1 MTTPPLSESS
11 DYCYFSQSEF
21 TRLADIFLDFYCDG
35 KYSVEGVEEGES
47 TNNQRRSI
55 KNDFKDHIYGDA
67 KYRRDHSGGHKKWSK
82 YTGCLL
88 KTLINTDTKKI
99 IDLNKKV
106 REYKRKNEEQ
116 NNTIERTITSRIEEA
131 TKIIMEE
138 ARSTV
143 DEELRERADRIE
155 ARFRKYQ
162 DTNNKYASEN
172 KSLNEQLDTAVH
184 REVFEEA
191 TTTILTQKLEIEELR
206 KKLQKRRDKDQL
218 QMSEEEQKEHDRKC
232 AEAKKAKKEIKK
244 KKKELKALKALM
256 ESVNISS
263 ASDSEDDSSS
273 SSSEED

>member
-35 KYSVEGVEEGES
+35 KYSLEGVEEGES

-155 ARFRKYQ
+155 GRFKKYQ
-162 DTNNKYASEN
+162 ETNKRYEEEN
-172 KSLNEQLDTAVH
+172 KRLNEDLASCVS
-184 REVFEEA
+184 RSVFDEQ
-191 TTTILTQKLEIEELR
+191 TTTILDM
-206 KKLQKRRDKDQL
+206 KLQL
-218 QMSEEEQKEHDRKC
+218 EQARGSP
-232 AEAKKAKKEIKK
+232 KKMELTPAQIKKKEIKK
-244 KKKELKALKALM
+244 KKKELKALM
-256 ESVNISS
+256 ESINISS
-263 ASDSEDDSSS
+263 SDDES
-273 SSSEED
+273 SSSED

>member
-35 KYSVEGVEEGES
+35 KYSLEGVEEGES

-116 NNTIERTITSRIEEA
+116 NNTIERTITSRVEEA

-155 ARFRKYQ
+155 GRFKKYQ
-162 DTNNKYASEN
+162 ETNKRYEEEN
-172 KSLNEQLDTAVH
+172 KRLNEDLASCVS
-184 REVFEEA
+184 RSVFDEQ
-191 TTTILTQKLEIEELR
+191 TTTILDM
-206 KKLQKRRDKDQL
+206 KLQL
-218 QMSEEEQKEHDRKC
+218 EQARGSP
-232 AEAKKAKKEIKK
+232 KKMELTPAQIKKKEIKK
-244 KKKELKALKALM
+244 KKKELKALM
-256 ESVNISS
+256 ESINISS
-263 ASDSEDDSSS
+263 SDDES
-273 SSSEED
+273 SSSED

>member
-116 NNTIERTITSRIEEA
+116 NNTIERTITSRVEEA

-155 ARFRKYQ
+155 GRFKKYQ
-162 DTNNKYASEN
+162 ETNKRYEEEN
-172 KSLNEQLDTAVH
+172 KRLNEDLASCVS
-184 REVFEEA
+184 RSVFDEQ
-191 TTTILTQKLEIEELR
+191 TTTILDM
-206 KKLQKRRDKDQL
+206 KLQL
-218 QMSEEEQKEHDRKC
+218 EQARGSP
-232 AEAKKAKKEIKK
+232 KKMELTPAQIKKKEIKK
-244 KKKELKALKALM
+244 KKKELKALM
-256 ESVNISS
+256 ESINISS
-263 ASDSEDDSSS
+263 SDDES
-273 SSSEED
+273 SSSED

>member
-116 NNTIERTITSRIEEA
+116 NNTIERTITSRVEEA

-155 ARFRKYQ
+155 GRFKKYQ
-162 DTNNKYASEN
+162 ETNKRYEEEN
-172 KSLNEQLDTAVH
+172 KRLNEDLACCVS
-184 REVFEEA
+184 RSVFDEQ
-191 TTTILTQKLEIEELR
+191 TTTILDM
-206 KKLQKRRDKDQL
+206 KLQL
-218 QMSEEEQKEHDRKC
+218 EQARGSP
-232 AEAKKAKKEIKK
+232 KKMELTPAQIKKKEIKK
-244 KKKELKALKALM
+244 KKKELKALM
-256 ESVNISS
+256 ESINISS
-263 ASDSEDDSSS
+263 SDDES
-273 SSSEED
+273 SSSED

>member
-155 ARFRKYQ
+155 GRFKKYQ
-162 DTNNKYASEN
+162 ETNKRYEEEN
-172 KSLNEQLDTAVH
+172 KRLNEDLASCVS
-184 REVFEEA
+184 RSVFDEQ
-191 TTTILTQKLEIEELR
+191 TTTILDM
-206 KKLQKRRDKDQL
+206 KLQL
-218 QMSEEEQKEHDRKC
+218 EQARGSP
-232 AEAKKAKKEIKK
+232 KKMELTPAQIKKKEIKK
-244 KKKELKALKALM
+244 KKKELKALM
-256 ESVNISS
+256 ESINISS
-263 ASDSEDDSSS
+263 SDDES
-273 SSSEED
+273 SSSED

>member
-1 MTTPPLSESS
+1 MTTPPFSESS

-35 KYSVEGVEEGES
+35 KYSLEGVEEGES

-99 IDLNKKV
+99 IDQNKKI
-106 REYKRKNEEQ
+106 REYKRKLEEQ
-116 NNTIERTITSRIEEA
+116 TNTMERIIKNRVDEA
-131 TKIIMEE
+131 TKFVMED
-138 ARSTV
+138 ARNSV
-143 DEELRERADRIE
+143 DDELKERADRIE
-155 ARFRKYQ
+155 GRFKKYQ

-172 KSLNEQLDTAVH
+172 ASLNEQLDSAVH

-206 KKLQKRRDKDQL
+206 KKLNKRRDKEERQL
-218 QMSEEEQKEHDRKC
+218 SEEEQKEQDRIHT
-232 AEAKKAKKEIKK
+232 EAKKAKKEVKK
-244 KKKELKALKALM
+244 KKKELKELM
-256 ESVNISS
+256 DSLNIS
-263 ASDSEDDSSS
+263 DDDES

>member
-35 KYSVEGVEEGES
+35 KYSLEGVEEGES

-116 NNTIERTITSRIEEA
+116 NNTIERTITSRVEEA

-155 ARFRKYQ
+155 GRFKKYQ
-162 DTNNKYASEN
+162 ETNKRYEEEN
-172 KSLNEQLDTAVH
+172 KRLNEDLACCVS
-184 REVFEEA
+184 RSVFDEQ
-191 TTTILTQKLEIEELR
+191 TTTILDM
-206 KKLQKRRDKDQL
+206 KLQL
-218 QMSEEEQKEHDRKC
+218 EQARGSP
-232 AEAKKAKKEIKK
+232 KKMELTPAQIKKKEIKK
-244 KKKELKALKALM
+244 KKKELKALM
-256 ESVNISS
+256 ESINISS
-263 ASDSEDDSSS
+263 SDDES

>member
-116 NNTIERTITSRIEEA
+116 NNTIERTITSRVEEA

-155 ARFRKYQ
+155 GRFKKYQ
-162 DTNNKYASEN
+162 ETNKRYEEEN
-172 KSLNEQLDTAVH
+172 KRLNEDLASCVS
-184 REVFEEA
+184 RSVFDEQ
-191 TTTILTQKLEIEELR
+191 TTTILDM
-206 KKLQKRRDKDQL
+206 KLQL
-218 QMSEEEQKEHDRKC
+218 EQSRGSP
-232 AEAKKAKKEIKK
+232 KKMELTPAQIKKKEIKK
-244 KKKELKALKALM
+244 KKKELKALM
-256 ESVNISS
+256 ESINISS
-263 ASDSEDDSSS
+263 SDDES
-273 SSSEED
+273 SSSED